1 MPEPRFPLYR
11 RSVNGM
17 NWYRIESATEFTEVQ
32 RVGSRFVVHRMKAA
46 IYPEMQRVMG
56 LIMMEDGHVAAS
68 DADEFEQ
75 SLLAAKARINE
86 Q

>member
-1 MPEPRFPLYR
+1 MPELRFPLYR

-32 RVGSRFVVHRMKAA
+32 QVGSRYVVHRMKAS

-56 LIMMEDGHVAAS
+56 LILMEDGHVLECPS
-68 DADEFEQ
+68 EEVERYLTKAD
-75 SLLAAKARINE
+75 
-86 Q
+86 